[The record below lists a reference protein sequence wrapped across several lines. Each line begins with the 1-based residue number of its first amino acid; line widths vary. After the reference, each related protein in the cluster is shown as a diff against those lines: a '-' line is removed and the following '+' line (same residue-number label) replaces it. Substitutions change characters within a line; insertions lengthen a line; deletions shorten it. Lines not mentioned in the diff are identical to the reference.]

1 MNVARGCKRF
11 ILIRARILIPS
22 GLGVEGCVETE
33 ESRGA
38 NIVGKDGGITVR
50 KKNKMACEAEAHRP
64 GGGVGAFPGARLH
77 VVSGALIQPG
87 SPDARLT
94 ARTRGRVNDE
104 YTRVASGFKLSH
116 ALSNVSARE
125 SSLGAP
131 AYRGRG

>member
-1 MNVARGCKRF
+1 
-11 ILIRARILIPS
+11 
-22 GLGVEGCVETE
+22 
-33 ESRGA
+33 
-38 NIVGKDGGITVR
+38 
-50 KKNKMACEAEAHRP
+50 MACEAEAHRP

-77 VVSGALIQPG
+77 VVSGALIRPG

-104 YTRVASGFKLSH
+104 DTRPVASGFKLSH
-116 ALSNVSARE
+116 ALSNVIAPE